1 MLWVLFKVVISLS
14 VTYICLFHLI
24 NFLLIR
30 KFGLRVGSVRFRS
43 INDLS
48 LCLPGPG
55 GILEVGRIE
64 LKLGWPRWKNGRRR
78 WWSVAISNV
87 TMIPSK
93 TTRSGSTPSME
104 IDDRSPSSKSSSG
117 SRRTRK
123 RKEEKRKSRKGNKE
137 RKDTSK
143 GPMSKVQTL
152 IDEWSTALYP
162 GRRPEPVSWIKACV
176 MDTAVWVISCG
187 EITLSS
193 LSIPLSPERPN
204 GPQIT
209 LSRLIIRPC
218 LLTSHMNDAKHLIWP
233 FTIDM
238 TLYSLNLFGLRKDRS
253 VIQVPSLVFRLAG
266 GLSGFK
272 VIRKQSLLHGL
283 QTEWRVDT
291 LQVDVDELLHFLR
304 GPLDT
309 APGTLPKW
317 TSRYTVQLLKVIM
330 QGFCFSAHVTDNGVS
345 TGISFESL
353 SLIGSQPGT
362 SSDNRSK
369 AIGLGAS
376 KLFLLSG
383 PWMLSLISQALECL
397 KPTLKTNSSHSSTD
411 QEHIPS
417 APSSSITP
425 SSTMDT
431 IQSTLAI
438 WIRSSTQ
445 ITIRICDV
453 DLQWFSTLLSE
464 SPDHSA
470 SLRLEEFYAR
480 TSSEEA
486 TELSGTERGNHRV
499 ILTRGRSRRGDP
511 SLRGVVGK
519 VKSTVLLYR
528 SHLPMEEEGSWSD
541 HEWAANLVDQAKRE
555 DIMRGKVGWK
565 LSVEDVRLLEY
576 MRASQQSQRKEKSRK
591 SGKSSKHDKST
602 ILEKSA
608 GELLKIRSI
617 EMTGLPIPDLPDGVR
632 QSYLPKPRR
641 GSFIAG
647 APEVMDEADSEDKDD
662 HAHCMSPQAMRNEER
677 RVRALGYPNI
687 WDYQCSIPKVRLTA
701 SVHPVQSLLTG
712 LLSLGTPSLYD
723 VPKDEEDEMLIQA
736 LRESCPQIPSTSPS
750 PSTAPFESEGGR
762 VKKCLLLQV
771 HRIKVV
777 FQLVGEVP
785 LQIKGEELLL
795 HSGIN
800 RGLIKDP
807 MDASSG
813 ASSPI
818 SGDNN
823 FISMDRLLL
832 RGRKPPSRKVP
843 SVHSHGEGGKGSW
856 VTIVDVDRLKTFHEG
871 NRQRIQGY
879 MLHANLPDR
888 YSVADLLDGVNNS
901 IKWIKSIIH
910 EILHGEP
917 KEHTHTHIS
926 LPFSILLELRIF
938 TLEMEDDPFEARLSR
953 IFLHGGAE
961 QRERMMR
968 EEVMRKR
975 LSQWD
980 YLRESDVPFTPSQEP
995 PVSGRS
1001 WEQGKLRGMDPSRAW
1016 SRLAE
1021 HNARSWQRIAQI
1033 TMQRKDLPPFLQ
1045 LKAPALQLYIGP
1057 TNFGLDGAPS
1067 FISRNDG
1074 GQSPV
1079 RDYAY
1084 DLLVV
1089 LRWVL
1094 RAQELSVR
1102 FRDIPH
1108 HLIYIPALQGLYPS
1122 AAFVWE
1128 TDMVISEQ
1136 APGPQAFRSV
1146 AVPWEGSDKGGQ
1158 GRVTMVH
1165 RTINPLKLHM
1175 DSRLRMYARLRPTTF
1190 TWGVCLQPILTEFAH
1205 KLDRI
1210 THPNPDPSPHL
1221 GVWDKLRL
1229 ILHWRMR
1236 LNWVRFPDGD
1246 EAMEERYRG
1255 GNLGCLEKVNMDQDP
1270 EEDGGM
1276 DQGLDIRLP
1285 GGLNPYSEYRN
1296 DQGFVLQW
1304 RGIRQFTVGEDADW
1318 LLACHS
1324 SDFIVGVPKA
1334 PYKGPSYE
1342 ESAWGRRHTDPDR
1355 VKVQFMHLTGD
1366 VHVRFGLKWYRKD
1379 GKIPI
1384 PHHLVSTRM
1393 PIPGESEEEH
1403 GDSFADFRTQILKS
1417 HYHFSSGESDI
1428 SSLKGNAIRLTPP
1441 MIDRISRFF
1450 EQFGSEYTP
1459 PVRLGRLFP
1468 DVAKP
1473 SPKLGKAMDAH
1484 VFNFTFKPVMIG
1496 YLLHST
1502 GVGSSDQE
1510 AHIERMMTGFKAR
1523 IGEARLQLTNA
1534 RQRRI
1539 MSNYA
1544 LERAGEQGAR
1554 KMLVW
1559 EQVIKRVTLDFADME
1574 ARMIVW
1580 SDGDGKVSMSRS
1592 RGGRRDSIGEASQ
1605 LDDAQ
1610 VWVEGA
1616 DFEDLDVPSLET
1628 PFERIQQ
1635 EVLISPFI
1643 QCPRATYI
1651 TRPKGNQARPE
1662 VHRSSK
1668 DESIAGLEEEAMR
1681 EVDNRALQIGYYRER
1696 HQEVDDA
1703 IRRLS
1708 AMYDAIGQV
1717 PDSIRHAITEG
1728 SLPSSSL
1735 YASSEETDTS
1745 TEERSFID
1753 RPKSESFSDSRVDM
1767 THMKA
1772 VLTIFREQR
1781 AALAERIDGII
1792 SGEIRVDLSESGMPM
1807 FSEDMTDEDEV
1818 GSTSSSSYC
1827 TGDTGRRG
1835 SHERAEELKED
1846 EDEDEKEEEE
1856 ERSIFIH
1863 NPLILWNT
1871 EVRNAVFR
1879 FMALYDRYR
1888 AVSYAV
1894 RSTALQ
1900 VFRSFITSQERAKG
1914 TGTGGLETQ
1923 NGLGEESDSIYAS
1936 VDMEGGEDDSD
1947 GYTGGSDT
1955 VEGLIERI
1963 LSPTPASNHES
1974 NQDPSFNLASRST
1987 TFHSATS
1994 GSSSDRDHH
2003 LRAGDGAESGKREGT
2018 GGVPEAYS
2026 NATSNLPTNYRLLKR
2041 FSLQLVNP
2049 QVSFSVGSLIPRINR
2064 REKMSD
2070 GDEASE
2076 MEGRNGLEDG
2086 DVESETLGVEEDR
2099 VVLSSENFYLQYF
2112 SLIDPRYQGDDT
2124 NEKVKTKMLL
2134 RIQHLQLFSVM
2145 EQEVTSA
2152 GWWKRG
2158 LAPLNPEQERT
2169 HGCLRMPLELFLHQY
2184 QGESGPFK
2192 CMVEGA
2198 ISTVSYDKYNRLRFI
2213 QGGDSDHSNPSSR
2226 ASAST
2231 ASGSQDPSNGGNQGS
2246 EGRVGEEGKGGS
2258 GGDTREEEDSSPYRT
2273 SQELDTVFIHIPRF
2287 LFTADPEQFAL
2298 LLTLVNDLIIYH
2310 EPIRKL
2316 VLDQVKAVV
2325 VSSSA
2330 LDVYDGVVET
2340 MEQLQGSARDL
2351 YEVVQEAE
2359 QEVRVPGGRERLE
2372 QVRRQYHQLMDYFY
2386 IATEAINRAQRIMQ
2400 PGVNE
2405 ASKSVTRGTRAIMTA
2420 DEVSWIALQV
2430 SREPLCEFTLIG
2442 ADLVWKMLEDKS
2454 SVNSLQVEELT
2465 CVNLSSPVSVPNDA
2479 SVFKDIIFPYLHG
2492 PHASEKALAF
2502 ANQKMLRVYWRE
2514 LPPVGGIQVVEHFEV
2529 NIFPLTLQLTH
2540 EFGRKI
2546 MAYIFSE
2553 RRRKKATEEGLE
2565 PLDVP
2570 DGGTNGEGERIGRG
2584 TKGSANSSA
2593 TSSSSSHSISTSIP
2607 SSGEVRDKGKSTVEI
2622 QALAHSI
2629 GFGDESTPIQLM
2641 QARAAKN
2648 KTFLYIHV
2656 PGAPICLS
2664 YQGKKTKNFTDIRGF
2679 VFDFP
2684 TLKYQNKTWSWLDLT
2699 LQIKKDLYWSAL
2711 SHTGS
2716 LMKEKLFHNSH
2727 HAPPVNASVNLP
2739 YLTAYTGEVM
2749 LHDKAN
2755 ANDMEDKGKRKR
2767 RPPAVVTRPH
2777 AGWHSLPRSSSGRL
2791 SHHLPRRDGNARAL
2805 LARKRQSAFIEKMAD
2820 LPSPNPLIP
2829 SSSSPPA
2836 SPRAA
2841 VTRKGHGIERRRSKR
2856 RTIFGRLRNHKE
2868 GTRDHKKEQS
2878 SLMEAAGSSSHL
2890 HSTGGNPKG
2899 LSTQK
2904 EDVEGESSKMTEE
2917 EKRRILLGGAY
2928 GDPST

>member
-1 MLWVLFKVVISLS
+1 
-14 VTYICLFHLI
+14 
-24 NFLLIR
+24 
-30 KFGLRVGSVRFRS
+30 
-43 INDLS
+43 
-48 LCLPGPG
+48 
-55 GILEVGRIE
+55 
-64 LKLGWPRWKNGRRR
+64 
-78 WWSVAISNV
+78 
-87 TMIPSK
+87 
-93 TTRSGSTPSME
+93 
-104 IDDRSPSSKSSSG
+104 
-117 SRRTRK
+117 
-123 RKEEKRKSRKGNKE
+123 
-137 RKDTSK
+137 
-143 GPMSKVQTL
+143 
-152 IDEWSTALYP
+152 
-162 GRRPEPVSWIKACV
+162 
-176 MDTAVWVISCG
+176 
-187 EITLSS
+187 
-193 LSIPLSPERPN
+193 
-204 GPQIT
+204 
-209 LSRLIIRPC
+209 
-218 LLTSHMNDAKHLIWP
+218 
-233 FTIDM
+233 
-238 TLYSLNLFGLRKDRS
+238 
-253 VIQVPSLVFRLAG
+253 
-266 GLSGFK
+266 
-272 VIRKQSLLHGL
+272 
-283 QTEWRVDT
+283 
-291 LQVDVDELLHFLR
+291 
-304 GPLDT
+304 
-309 APGTLPKW
+309 
-317 TSRYTVQLLKVIM
+317 
-330 QGFCFSAHVTDNGVS
+330 
-345 TGISFESL
+345 
-353 SLIGSQPGT
+353 
-362 SSDNRSK
+362 
-369 AIGLGAS
+369 
-376 KLFLLSG
+376 
-383 PWMLSLISQALECL
+383 
-397 KPTLKTNSSHSSTD
+397 
-411 QEHIPS
+411 
-417 APSSSITP
+417 
-425 SSTMDT
+425 MDT

-486 TELSGTERGNHRV
+486 TELSQAPPLIYHPLFLPPVAWGLKGLSLKIEGEDIGLEDSGRIVIPPCSLHSILNLSCDLDMAIDLSIHSLQPILHPRTISNLMGMGRDMETCVKYLDLLFLLAKSGHPHPPSTLAPVQRGAITESSLPGEGQGEV
-499 ILTRGRSRRGDP
+499 SAPETLDTQGWLPGKKLYLIIRSQDIHITLLGHPLPGDP

-1393 PIPGESEEEH
+1393 PIPGESE
-1403 GDSFADFRTQILKS
+1403 
-1417 HYHFSSGESDI
+1417 
-1428 SSLKGNAIRLTPP
+1428 
-1441 MIDRISRFF
+1441 
-1450 EQFGSEYTP
+1450 
-1459 PVRLGRLFP
+1459 VR
-1468 DVAKP
+1468 
-1473 SPKLGKAMDAH
+1473 
-1484 VFNFTFKPVMIG
+1484 
-1496 YLLHST
+1496 
-1502 GVGSSDQE
+1502 GV
-1510 AHIERMMTGFKAR
+1510 
-1523 IGEARLQLTNA
+1523 
-1534 RQRRI
+1534 
-1539 MSNYA
+1539 
-1544 LERAGEQGAR
+1544 
-1554 KMLVW
+1554 
-1559 EQVIKRVTLDFADME
+1559 
-1574 ARMIVW
+1574 
-1580 SDGDGKVSMSRS
+1580 
-1592 RGGRRDSIGEASQ
+1592 
-1605 LDDAQ
+1605 
-1610 VWVEGA
+1610 
-1616 DFEDLDVPSLET
+1616 
-1628 PFERIQQ
+1628 
-1635 EVLISPFI
+1635 
-1643 QCPRATYI
+1643 
-1651 TRPKGNQARPE
+1651 
-1662 VHRSSK
+1662 
-1668 DESIAGLEEEAMR
+1668 
-1681 EVDNRALQIGYYRER
+1681 
-1696 HQEVDDA
+1696 
-1703 IRRLS
+1703 
-1708 AMYDAIGQV
+1708 
-1717 PDSIRHAITEG
+1717 
-1728 SLPSSSL
+1728 
-1735 YASSEETDTS
+1735 
-1745 TEERSFID
+1745 
-1753 RPKSESFSDSRVDM
+1753 
-1767 THMKA
+1767 
-1772 VLTIFREQR
+1772 
-1781 AALAERIDGII
+1781 
-1792 SGEIRVDLSESGMPM
+1792 
-1807 FSEDMTDEDEV
+1807 
-1818 GSTSSSSYC
+1818 
-1827 TGDTGRRG
+1827 
-1835 SHERAEELKED
+1835 
-1846 EDEDEKEEEE
+1846 
-1856 ERSIFIH
+1856 
-1863 NPLILWNT
+1863 
-1871 EVRNAVFR
+1871 
-1879 FMALYDRYR
+1879 
-1888 AVSYAV
+1888 
-1894 RSTALQ
+1894 
-1900 VFRSFITSQERAKG
+1900 
-1914 TGTGGLETQ
+1914 
-1923 NGLGEESDSIYAS
+1923 
-1936 VDMEGGEDDSD
+1936 
-1947 GYTGGSDT
+1947 
-1955 VEGLIERI
+1955 
-1963 LSPTPASNHES
+1963 
-1974 NQDPSFNLASRST
+1974 
-1987 TFHSATS
+1987 
-1994 GSSSDRDHH
+1994 
-2003 LRAGDGAESGKREGT
+2003 
-2018 GGVPEAYS
+2018 
-2026 NATSNLPTNYRLLKR
+2026 
-2041 FSLQLVNP
+2041 
-2049 QVSFSVGSLIPRINR
+2049 
-2064 REKMSD
+2064 
-2070 GDEASE
+2070 
-2076 MEGRNGLEDG
+2076 
-2086 DVESETLGVEEDR
+2086 
-2099 VVLSSENFYLQYF
+2099 
-2112 SLIDPRYQGDDT
+2112 
-2124 NEKVKTKMLL
+2124 
-2134 RIQHLQLFSVM
+2134 
-2145 EQEVTSA
+2145 
-2152 GWWKRG
+2152 
-2158 LAPLNPEQERT
+2158 
-2169 HGCLRMPLELFLHQY
+2169 
-2184 QGESGPFK
+2184 
-2192 CMVEGA
+2192 
-2198 ISTVSYDKYNRLRFI
+2198 
-2213 QGGDSDHSNPSSR
+2213 
-2226 ASAST
+2226 
-2231 ASGSQDPSNGGNQGS
+2231 
-2246 EGRVGEEGKGGS
+2246 
-2258 GGDTREEEDSSPYRT
+2258 
-2273 SQELDTVFIHIPRF
+2273 
-2287 LFTADPEQFAL
+2287 
-2298 LLTLVNDLIIYH
+2298 
-2310 EPIRKL
+2310 
-2316 VLDQVKAVV
+2316 
-2325 VSSSA
+2325 
-2330 LDVYDGVVET
+2330 
-2340 MEQLQGSARDL
+2340 
-2351 YEVVQEAE
+2351 
-2359 QEVRVPGGRERLE
+2359 
-2372 QVRRQYHQLMDYFY
+2372 
-2386 IATEAINRAQRIMQ
+2386 
-2400 PGVNE
+2400 
-2405 ASKSVTRGTRAIMTA
+2405 
-2420 DEVSWIALQV
+2420 
-2430 SREPLCEFTLIG
+2430 
-2442 ADLVWKMLEDKS
+2442 
-2454 SVNSLQVEELT
+2454 
-2465 CVNLSSPVSVPNDA
+2465 
-2479 SVFKDIIFPYLHG
+2479 
-2492 PHASEKALAF
+2492 
-2502 ANQKMLRVYWRE
+2502 
-2514 LPPVGGIQVVEHFEV
+2514 
-2529 NIFPLTLQLTH
+2529 
-2540 EFGRKI
+2540 
-2546 MAYIFSE
+2546 
-2553 RRRKKATEEGLE
+2553 
-2565 PLDVP
+2565 
-2570 DGGTNGEGERIGRG
+2570 
-2584 TKGSANSSA
+2584 
-2593 TSSSSSHSISTSIP
+2593 
-2607 SSGEVRDKGKSTVEI
+2607 
-2622 QALAHSI
+2622 
-2629 GFGDESTPIQLM
+2629 
-2641 QARAAKN
+2641 
-2648 KTFLYIHV
+2648 
-2656 PGAPICLS
+2656 
-2664 YQGKKTKNFTDIRGF
+2664 
-2679 VFDFP
+2679 
-2684 TLKYQNKTWSWLDLT
+2684 
-2699 LQIKKDLYWSAL
+2699 
-2711 SHTGS
+2711 
-2716 LMKEKLFHNSH
+2716 
-2727 HAPPVNASVNLP
+2727 
-2739 YLTAYTGEVM
+2739 
-2749 LHDKAN
+2749 
-2755 ANDMEDKGKRKR
+2755 
-2767 RPPAVVTRPH
+2767 
-2777 AGWHSLPRSSSGRL
+2777 
-2791 SHHLPRRDGNARAL
+2791 
-2805 LARKRQSAFIEKMAD
+2805 
-2820 LPSPNPLIP
+2820 
-2829 SSSSPPA
+2829 
-2836 SPRAA
+2836 
-2841 VTRKGHGIERRRSKR
+2841 
-2856 RTIFGRLRNHKE
+2856 
-2868 GTRDHKKEQS
+2868 
-2878 SLMEAAGSSSHL
+2878 
-2890 HSTGGNPKG
+2890 
-2899 LSTQK
+2899 
-2904 EDVEGESSKMTEE
+2904 
-2917 EKRRILLGGAY
+2917 
-2928 GDPST
+2928 